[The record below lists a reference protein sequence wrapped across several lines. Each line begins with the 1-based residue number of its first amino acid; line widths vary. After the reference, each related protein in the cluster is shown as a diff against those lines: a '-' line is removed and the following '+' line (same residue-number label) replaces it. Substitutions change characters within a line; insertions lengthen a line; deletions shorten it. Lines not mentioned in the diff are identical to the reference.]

1 MCISRESDKQGGQR
15 LTFSVVFSR
24 LFWTGS
30 LWFSSLLT
38 QEFLWVLFFDLN
50 QEVSTFIFFWFVA
63 MQVLGFVV
71 VFFLG
76 RSHRRI
82 RSISRPTAVIA
93 SNRMIEKPR
102 LFGFRLK
109 TKKTLGWLPF
119 SWPSKQ
125 PSPQKKEPMYHTM
138 ASERS
143 YYYTTEFSFHLD

>member
-30 LWFSSLLT
+30 LWFFSLLA

-71 VFFLG
+71 VFFGTL
-76 RSHRRI
+76 SQADQI
-82 RSISRPTAVIA
+82 DFST
-93 SNRMIEKPR
+93 NRCDS
-102 LFGFRLK
+102 F
-109 TKKTLGWLPF
+109 
-119 SWPSKQ
+119 KQ
-125 PSPQKKEPMYHTM
+125 
-138 ASERS
+138 
-143 YYYTTEFSFHLD
+143 DD